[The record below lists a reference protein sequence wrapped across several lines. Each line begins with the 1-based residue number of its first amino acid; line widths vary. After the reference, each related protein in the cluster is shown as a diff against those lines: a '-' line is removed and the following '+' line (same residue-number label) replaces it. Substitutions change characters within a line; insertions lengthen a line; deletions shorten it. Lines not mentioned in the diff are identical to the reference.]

1 MRDAGMFRGG
11 SRCNKD
17 DMHLQIVVLMA
28 LTTVVGW
35 LMIESGI
42 GKNMLDRR
50 RERRV
55 CPSCGRNATT
65 CGCF

>member
-1 MRDAGMFRGG
+1 
-11 SRCNKD
+11 
-17 DMHLQIVVLMA
+17 MHLGQQLVVLMA

-35 LMIESGI
+35 LMIESGVM
-42 GKNMLDRR
+42 KNMLDRR

-55 CPSCGRNATT
+55 CPSCGRYATS